1 MIREP
6 AEAIVSEAGVVN
18 IPLGV
23 LAEAGLSPGTPVLI
37 HSDGDGRIVVRRHED
52 AIRDLLQNGSL

>member
-6 AEAIVSEAGVVN
+6 AETVVSEAGAVE

-23 LAEAGLSPGTPVLI
+23 LAEAGLVPGTAVVVY
-37 HSDGDGRIVVRRHED
+37 SDGDGRVVIRRQSD
-52 AIRDLLQNGSL
+52 ALDDLLEHGTL

>member
-6 AEAIVSEAGVVN
+6 AEATISEVGTVE

-23 LAEAGLSPGTPVLI
+23 LAEAGLSPGVAVVVY
-37 HSDGDGRIVVRRHED
+37 SDGNGRIVVRRQDD
-52 AIRDLLQNGSL
+52 AIRDLLEKGTP

>member
-6 AEAIVSEAGVVN
+6 AETTVSQAGIVE

-23 LAEAGLSPGTPVLI
+23 LAEAGLSPGAAVVVY
-37 HSDGDGRIVVRRHED
+37 SDGDGRIVVRRKED
-52 AIRDLLQNGSL
+52 AIRDLLENGSL

>member
-6 AEAIVSEAGVVN
+6 AEATISEAGAVE

-23 LAEAGLSPGTPVLI
+23 LAEAGLSPGVAVVVY
-37 HSDGDGRIVVRRHED
+37 SDGDGQIVVRRRDD
-52 AIRDLLQNGSL
+52 AIRDLLGKGTL

>member
-6 AEAIVSEAGVVN
+6 AESTVSAAGTVE

-23 LAEAGLSPGTPVLI
+23 LAEAGLPPGAVVVVY
-37 HSDGDGRIVVRRHED
+37 SDGDGRIVVRRKD
-52 AIRDLLQNGSL
+52 DVIRDLLENGTL

>member
-6 AEAIVSEAGVVN
+6 AEAFVSDAGSVE

-23 LAEAGLSPGTPVLI
+23 LAEAGLSPGAAVVVY
-37 HSDGDGRIVVRRHED
+37 SDGDGRVVVRRQDD
-52 AIRDLLQNGSL
+52 AIRELLENGML

>member
-6 AEAIVSEAGVVN
+6 AETVVSEAGAVE

-23 LAEAGLSPGTPVLI
+23 LAEAGLDPGTAVVVY
-37 HSDGDGRIVVRRHED
+37 SDGDGRVVIRRQSD
-52 AIRDLLQNGSL
+52 AMNDILEHGTL

>member
-6 AEAIVSEAGVVN
+6 AETVVSEAGAVE

-23 LAEAGLSPGTPVLI
+23 LAEAGLDPGTAVVVY
-37 HSDGDGRIVVRRHED
+37 SDGDGRVVIRRQSD
-52 AIRDLLQNGSL
+52 ALDDILEHGTL